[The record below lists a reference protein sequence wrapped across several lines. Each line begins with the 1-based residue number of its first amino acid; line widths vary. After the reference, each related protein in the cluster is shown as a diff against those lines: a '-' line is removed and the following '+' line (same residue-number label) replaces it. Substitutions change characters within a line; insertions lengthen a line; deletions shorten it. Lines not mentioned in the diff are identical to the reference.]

1 MSSDFNLLCGTKCT
15 LSFDTKLPHA
25 ENFFKSCALTT
36 TASSPYIDSLLSS
49 LEFFQHKHTYSSA
62 TPHTS
67 TSTLNNQYKK
77 QKPHNH
83 QELEEAV
90 SMDPVFETLYRAA
103 RQQDC
108 SQSQALEYARNVI
121 DTRAR
126 DQYAEEISSGSMST
140 HSRDRYGRRRDEYL
154 PSHGVDSRVRAV
166 RESYACDERER
177 TREVGYGR
185 FSSYTSA
192 SRHEE
197 LEARRQ
203 EGLARRVE
211 EFRRDQAEIYG
222 TSDYGAQV
230 RRREPVSHGHG
241 SSGITY
247 GREKFHGNP
256 AGRGYAV
263 RAPEPSRSRASDPFE
278 YDEWDDQE
286 YGFGALGRRR

>member
-1 MSSDFNLLCGTKCT
+1 
-15 LSFDTKLPHA
+15 
-25 ENFFKSCALTT
+25 
-36 TASSPYIDSLLSS
+36 
-49 LEFFQHKHTYSSA
+49 
-62 TPHTS
+62 
-67 TSTLNNQYKK
+67 
-77 QKPHNH
+77 
-83 QELEEAV
+83 
-90 SMDPVFETLYRAA
+90 MDPVFESLYRVA
-103 RQQDC
+103 RQHDY
-108 SQSQALEYARNVI
+108 SQSQALEYARNVM

-126 DQYAEEISSGSMST
+126 DQYAEEISSGNMST

-177 TREVGYGR
+177 TREVGYGH
-185 FSSYTSA
+185 FSSFTSA

-203 EGLARRVE
+203 EGLARRVA

-230 RRREPVSHGHG
+230 RLREPVSHGHG
-241 SSGITY
+241 SSGIAY